1 MALMNKELIKQW
13 GESTAYSAKSH
24 FKSADIK
31 RLWIKGLVIINLL
44 FAIISI
50 IEIGLPDLVKYCG
63 IVSLIASVLLLVYE
77 SQEDK
82 NTLKRHMN
90 IGDEYLKL
98 HYEVQELFFSDQI
111 DSDKAE
117 SISTRLK
124 KMTNKDKPIIHQIG
138 KWLAKR
144 AIEKKGEM
152 TTWWK

>member
-1 MALMNKELIKQW
+1 MASFEP
-13 GESTAYSAKSH
+13 EYPAYSAKSH

-31 RLWIKGLVIINLL
+31 RLWIKGLVILNLL

-50 IEIGLPDLVKYCG
+50 IEIRLPDLVKYCG

-82 NTLKRHMN
+82 NTLKRHMK

-98 HYEVQELFFSDQI
+98 HYELQELFFSEEI
-111 DSDKAE
+111 DVAKAE

-138 KWLAKR
+138 KWMAKR
-144 AIEKKGEM
+144 AVEKKGEM

>member
-63 IVSLIASVLLLVYE
+63 VVSLIASVLLLVYE

-82 NTLKRHMN
+82 NTLKRHMS

-98 HYEVQELFFSDQI
+98 HYELQELFFSDQI
-111 DSDKAE
+111 DVAKAE

-138 KWLAKR
+138 KWMAKR